1 MEEQLVVE
9 EVTAKFS
16 ETDKLENMLS
26 STEGEEQ
33 QPCQVI
39 LTGLSWGPTPGAVV
53 RHARKYEGVTKIKV
67 EGDIAVIQFRNV
79 DVASKF
85 RDLGGNHVDGFS
97 LAVGAVE
104 ILDDLNDR
112 KDTPE
117 EDVEEECKSS
127 VAVRVRRRGVKY
139 R

>member
-26 STEGEEQ
+26 STEGEKQE
-33 QPCQVI
+33 PCQVI

-53 RHARKYEGVTKIKV
+53 RHARKYEGVTKIEV
-67 EGDIAVIQFRNV
+67 EGDIAVVQFRNI

-85 RDLGGNHVDGFS
+85 RNLGGNHIVDGFS
-97 LAVGAVE
+97 LTVGDVE
-104 ILDDLNDR
+104 ILDDLGNS
-112 KDTPE
+112 KDIPE
-117 EDVEEECKSS
+117 ADVEEECKSS
-127 VAVRVRRRGVKY
+127 VAVRVRRKGGK
-139 R
+139 